1 MNIQKKLFLSLG
13 LFLFSLPAW
22 AQPIG
27 LRANTMTGIKRGD
40 QTLQYLE
47 GNVSFSQNGSTVM
60 CDNAEYDNGSKTLFG
75 RGNVRIF
82 SNDGAN
88 ITGSTLTYNDNSK
101 VARVEGNVQLNDGSM
116 VLNAPYLVYN
126 TASKVGYYGGGG
138 RIIDGGQT
146 LTSSTGSY
154 NSGAKTI
161 YFKGN
166 VVLTDPK
173 YVLKADTLQYK
184 TNTKTAYFYS
194 YTEITDGKAKIFCN
208 NGWYQTQTGKAF
220 LTRGAAIYQEA
231 QVIKADTL
239 TYDRETGIGKAFG
252 NLWVRDTVEHMTIFG
267 QNGYYNQKLGYTR
280 VVKKALVQRIDD
292 GEDTLYMRADTFIY
306 ISDSATKRRN
316 LTAMGTV
323 RIWQPAFSGFCDSLQ
338 YGMTDSLLR
347 LYGKPVLY
355 NENTQLTSDSMKME
369 MRNNRLKTMWMY
381 KNAMNIVEED
391 TGHYS
396 QIMGDNITNYFADN
410 DRSLRESRVVG
421 NTQSIYFI
429 REKDSVIS
437 SVNKVSAAE
446 MRIVMQDGKVGRIK
460 MYNKPKGKVYPIDQ
474 FPVAEGKLSA
484 FAWKPEAKPLSTEF
498 KAPYPEPI
506 ILLKKRK

>member
-1 MNIQKKLFLSLG
+1 M
-13 LFLFSLPAW
+13 
-22 AQPIG
+22 IG
-27 LRANTMTGIKRGD
+27 R
-40 QTLQYLE
+40 
-47 GNVSFSQNGSTVM
+47 
-60 CDNAEYDNGSKTLFG
+60 
-75 RGNVRIF
+75 
-82 SNDGAN
+82 
-88 ITGSTLTYNDNSK
+88 
-101 VARVEGNVQLNDGSM
+101 
-116 VLNAPYLVYN
+116 
-126 TASKVGYYGGGG
+126 
-138 RIIDGGQT
+138 
-146 LTSSTGSY
+146 
-154 NSGAKTI
+154 
-161 YFKGN
+161 
-166 VVLTDPK
+166 
-173 YVLKADTLQYK
+173 
-184 TNTKTAYFYS
+184 
-194 YTEITDGKAKIFCN
+194 
-208 NGWYQTQTGKAF
+208 
-220 LTRGAAIYQEA
+220 
-231 QVIKADTL
+231 
-239 TYDRETGIGKAFG
+239 
-252 NLWVRDTVEHMTIFG
+252 
-267 QNGYYNQKLGYTR
+267 YNQKLGYTR